1 MDLKPYLAQFGLSG
15 FRPGQ
20 EDVIQAV
27 LEGRDVLCVMPTG
40 GGKSLCYQ
48 LPALVKSGVTLV
60 VSPLIALMKD
70 QVDFL
75 HSRGIPVSFINST
88 IESSEQ
94 SLRMEQM
101 RRGEFQLMY
110 VVPERFRDFRFLRAA
125 REANVSLLAID
136 EAHCI
141 SQWGH
146 DFRPDYAKLGQF
158 RREIGDPPAI
168 ALTATATDAVR
179 RDIVSLLNLRNPAE
193 FIRGFA
199 RPNLYYEVMTVGGEM
214 DKREHLYEFLQRHPG
229 VGIVYTSSRKRTDEV
244 AEFITQATGRRAVA
258 YHAGMNPNDR
268 KMVQDAFMQK
278 RAAAERAANP
288 QLFDSARSNGGSS
301 TNSNAAE
308 IVVATT
314 AFGMGVDK
322 PDVRF
327 VVHYNLPGSLEGYY
341 QEAGRAG
348 RDGKS
353 SHCLMLYNYSDRRTQ
368 EFFIEGAYPSK
379 ETVRQ
384 VYRYFT
390 HSRDCVIEKTQ
401 QEIKEELGI
410 SQGGADVI
418 GACERLLEQAG
429 ILERL
434 DASEKFLT
442 LRIDAEAL
450 NADSVVPTNA
460 RTRRK
465 VWDAAVDI
473 VGGRYGELVL
483 CTMED
488 FLQRTDLKVP
498 SITSA
503 LRELNKL
510 PFFTY
515 VPPFRGRAIR
525 LLMPQSGKFPRFD
538 ALNIDFDEIEKLKAA
553 EYARLDAVCEFA
565 MSSECRQM
573 KILKYFGEK
582 GRKPCRYCDNC
593 RKRGPLKKSVDEPL
607 EEPVEVP
614 TAENAEETVAPAAA
628 MAETPANQPQ
638 TSAASAS
645 DEYTVTPELVE
656 VVRIILSGL
665 ARITM
670 ERNFSCGKTLLAQVL
685 CGSGSQRISQLRLD
699 TLVTYGRLSRF
710 FQKDLLVMI
719 EALLAIGLIQQTNVG
734 SNFARPVLALTEK
747 GLRVMRG
754 TEELREVPPFPR
766 MVLVQLGAE
775 RRANAAKSGNVVQT
789 GTAQAAQTPTAR
801 QVKY

>member
-1 MDLKPYLAQFGLSG
+1 M
-15 FRPGQ
+15 
-20 EDVIQAV
+20 
-27 LEGRDVLCVMPTG
+27 
-40 GGKSLCYQ
+40 
-48 LPALVKSGVTLV
+48 
-60 VSPLIALMKD
+60 
-70 QVDFL
+70 
-75 HSRGIPVSFINST
+75 
-88 IESSEQ
+88 
-94 SLRMEQM
+94 
-101 RRGEFQLMY
+101 
-110 VVPERFRDFRFLRAA
+110 
-125 REANVSLLAID
+125 
-136 EAHCI
+136 
-141 SQWGH
+141 
-146 DFRPDYAKLGQF
+146 
-158 RREIGDPPAI
+158 
-168 ALTATATDAVR
+168 
-179 RDIVSLLNLRNPAE
+179 SLLNLRNPAE

-199 RPNLYYEVMTVGGEM
+199 RPNLYYEVVTVGGEM

-288 QLFDSARSNGGSS
+288 KLFETSSASSNP
-301 TNSNAAE
+301 NAAE

-525 LLMPQSGKFPRFD
+525 LIMPQSGKFPRFD
-538 ALNIDFDEIEKLKAA
+538 ALNIDFEEIEKLKAA

-607 EEPVEVP
+607 EEPTEAP
-614 TAENAEETVAPAAA
+614 TAENATETEAPVTA
-628 MAETPANQPQ
+628 MEETPANQPQ
-638 TSAASAS
+638 TSVQSSS

-665 ARITM
+665 ARITI

-719 EALLAIGLIQQTNVG
+719 EALLAIGLIQQTSIN
-734 SNFARPVLALTEK
+734 SNFSRPVLALTEK

-775 RRANAAKSGNVVQT
+775 RRMNAAKSGNGAQT
-789 GTAQAAQTPTAR
+789 GTAPAAQTTAQQTATAR
-801 QVKY
+801 QAASTSSNLQTVPPTVSTAATPTAPVVPSLASSAVAMNSGTASPGYLREVL